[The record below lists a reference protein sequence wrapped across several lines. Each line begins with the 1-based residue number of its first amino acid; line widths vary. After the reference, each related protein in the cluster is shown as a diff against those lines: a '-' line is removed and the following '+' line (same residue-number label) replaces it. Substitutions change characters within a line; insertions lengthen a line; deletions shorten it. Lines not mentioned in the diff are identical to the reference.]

1 MFDSNKKYTVG
12 VYDLSFMLIDE
23 EDNILSHPD
32 GRTMEFTIPNYDCS
46 YLGDGVEVNDLV
58 LRQSNPTQK
67 WTHDFSFSFTVN
79 THQSDPDKISPEI
92 IVDRFMDTVQ
102 NMSREEIF
110 ERSECYNSFAE
121 ELDNEND
128 KQINNSMMRG
138 RDTFI
143 TSEIN
148 RQKFFDLLWQA
159 VKDTNLNFEELLD
172 DDGEGSVFVKFTGV
186 KNENN

>member
-1 MFDSNKKYTVG
+1 MFDSNKKYTIG
-12 VYDLSFMLIDE
+12 VYNLSFMVIDE

-32 GRTMEFTIPNYDCS
+32 GRTIEFTVPNYDCS
-46 YLGDGVEVNDLV
+46 YLGDGVEVDDLV
-58 LRQSNPTQK
+58 LRQPNPTQK
-67 WTHDFSFSFTVN
+67 WTHDFNFVFTVN

-92 IVDRFMDTVQ
+92 IADRFMDTVQ

-121 ELDNEND
+121 ELDRN
-128 KQINNSMMRG
+128 
-138 RDTFI
+138 TFT

-148 RQKFFDLLWQA
+148 RQEFFDLLWQA

-186 KNENN
+186 KNEND